1 MFTCVLSQ
9 MIKDCKN
16 CSLYVSSCHNSSKL
30 ILYIECR
37 YLIYA
42 SEKLM
47 LNGNSILTTYCIVY
61 LTPFLIYVVYL
72 QIVQMTD
79 LNQRTTK
86 KKEHVES
93 FYSVLGKNWIWSQLF
108 FRNKCKIS
116 NRLIFVQSQDSLK
129 VYCWTLFCLTLVTC
143 PTFACSTDCL
153 ACGIMYRCCIQV
165 AI

>member
-37 YLIYA
+37 YLID
-42 SEKLM
+42 SSDKLM
-47 LNGNSILTTYCIVY
+47 LNGNPILTTYCIVY

-79 LNQRTTK
+79 LNQRTIK
-86 KKEHVES
+86 KKNMWRA
-93 FYSVLGKNWIWSQLF
+93 F
-108 FRNKCKIS
+108 
-116 NRLIFVQSQDSLK
+116 
-129 VYCWTLFCLTLVTC
+129 TLF
-143 PTFACSTDCL
+143 
-153 ACGIMYRCCIQV
+153 QEKN
-165 AI
+165 